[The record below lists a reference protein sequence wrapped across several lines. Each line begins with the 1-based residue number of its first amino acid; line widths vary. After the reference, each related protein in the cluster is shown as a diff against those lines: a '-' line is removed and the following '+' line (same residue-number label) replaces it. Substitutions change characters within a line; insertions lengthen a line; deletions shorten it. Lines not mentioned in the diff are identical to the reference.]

1 MLRTTALLLCV
12 LATPAT
18 LAADA
23 AVTLRGSPES
33 MIRQHGVAREAKYT
47 FHRTPDQIQR
57 ALESGTLVPLEGNAD
72 YQVLSGA
79 TAAARPEVKRFVEQL
94 AKLFRDT
101 CGYPMVVT
109 SLTRAATRQPPNA
122 HPLSVHPAGMAVDLR
137 VPATAD
143 CRAWLDRTLLAMERD
158 GVIDATREQ
167 RPPHYHVAVFPR
179 PYLAYLAEQMR
190 IKDAAPAVTDAT
202 EAFTSPASYP
212 AIAPVTAAQTSS
224 AAAPEGDAEPQ
235 PRGWIT
241 RLVSRVMGLFRS
253 A

>member
-1 MLRTTALLLCV
+1 MLRTTALLLCA
-12 LATPAT
+12 LAAPAT

-33 MIRQHGVAREAKYT
+33 MIRQHRVAREAEYT
-47 FHRTPDQIQR
+47 FHRTPEQIRQ
-57 ALESGTLVPLEGNAD
+57 ALAAGKLVALEGNAD
-72 YQVLSGA
+72 YQVLGGA
-79 TAAARPEVKRFVEQL
+79 TPAARPEVKLFVERL
-94 AKLFRDT
+94 AQQFRDV

-109 SLTRAATRQPPNA
+109 SLTRAAARQPPNA

-137 VPATAD
+137 VPTTAQ
-143 CRAWLDRTLLAMERD
+143 CREWFDRTLLALEHK

-190 IKDAAPAVTDAT
+190 LESLVPAAPDAT
-202 EAFTSPASYP
+202 EAFTSPKSFPGITAGEASP
-212 AIAPVTAAQTSS
+212 TSS
-224 AAAPEGDAEPQ
+224 AAASKAEAEQ
-235 PRGWIT
+235 QARGWIT
-241 RLVSRVMGLFRS
+241 RLVSRVVGLFRS